1 MNKVYRSG
9 WITVLLIML
18 LAPLRVYAGLIASG
32 TRVIYTEGT
41 REISLMLANT
51 NSWPIIVQSWVDDGS
66 GNPAYAGAPFIVLPS
81 VFRLQPEGIQGLRIV
96 YNQTPL
102 PRDRESV
109 FWINLYEIPPVSK
122 NMPEQSRLQL
132 AMNTQL
138 KIFYRPQGL
147 SPVPG
152 SAVAGLKFR
161 VLQEGGR
168 WYVECDNP
176 SPWHISFTDIIVRH
190 GKTQRHVE
198 REMDMMTAPFSQ
210 RRYTLSGKIPMTS
223 ASEIQFYYIDDRG
236 AILNKNFIL
245 DTSIKLRN

>member
-1 MNKVYRSG
+1 MNNVCRIG
-9 WITVLLIML
+9 WITVLLIMF

-51 NSWPIIVQSWVDDGS
+51 NSWPVIVQSWVDDGS
-66 GNPAYAGAPFIVLPS
+66 GNPSYAGAPFIVLPS
-81 VFRLQPEGIQGLRIV
+81 VFRLQPEGMQGLRIV
-96 YNQTPL
+96 YNQMPL

-138 KIFYRPQGL
+138 KIFYRPQDL
-147 SPVPG
+147 SPAPEN
-152 SAVAGLKFR
+152 AAARLKFR
-161 VLQEGGR
+161 TVQEGDR
-168 WYVECDNP
+168 WYVECENP
-176 SPWHISFTDIIVRH
+176 TPWHISFTDIIVRH
-190 GKTQRHVE
+190 GKTERHVE

-210 RRYTLSGKIPMTS
+210 RRYAFSGNMSMTG
-223 ASEIQFYYIDDRG
+223 ASEIEFYYVDDRG
-236 AILNKNFIL
+236 AILNSHSRL
-245 DTSIKLRN
+245 

>member
-1 MNKVYRSG
+1 MSSVYRAG
-9 WITVLLIML
+9 WIAFLLIVV

-41 REISLMLANT
+41 RETSLMLANT
-51 NSWPIIVQSWVDDGS
+51 NSWPVIVQSWVDDGS
-66 GNPAYAGAPFIVLPS
+66 GNPAYAGTPFIVLPA

-96 YNQTPL
+96 YNQSPL

-138 KIFYRPQGL
+138 KIFYRPNGL
-147 SPVPG
+147 SPAPENAA
-152 SAVAGLKFR
+152 SRLKFR
-161 VLQEGGR
+161 AVQEGDR

-176 SPWHISFTDIIVRH
+176 TPWYISFTDIIVRD
-190 GKTQRHVE
+190 GKTERHVE

-210 RRYTLSGKIPMTS
+210 RRYALPGNAPVTS
-223 ASEIQFYYIDDRG
+223 ASHIQFYYVDDRG
-236 AILNKNFIL
+236 AILN
-245 DTSIKLRN
+245 DTSQL

>member
-1 MNKVYRSG
+1 MNKFRRVG
-9 WITVLLIML
+9 WISVLLIMF

-51 NSWPIIVQSWVDDGS
+51 NSWPVIVQSWVDDGS
-66 GNPAYAGAPFIVLPS
+66 GNPAYTGAPFIVLPS

-147 SPVPG
+147 SPAPE
-152 SAVAGLKFR
+152 SAAARLKFR
-161 VLQEGGR
+161 AVQEGGR

-176 SPWHISFTDIIVRH
+176 TPWHISFTDIIVRH

-210 RRYTLSGKIPMTS
+210 RRYALSGNIPVTS
-223 ASEIQFYYIDDRG
+223 ASEIQFYYVDDRG
-236 AILNKNFIL
+236 GILNDHTRL
-245 DTSIKLRN
+245 

>member
-1 MNKVYRSG
+1 MNKVFRIG
-9 WITVLLIML
+9 WIMVLLVMF

-51 NSWPIIVQSWVDDGS
+51 NSWPVIVQSWVDDGS
-66 GNPAYAGAPFIVLPS
+66 GDPTYKGAPFIVLPS

-138 KIFYRPQGL
+138 KILYRPEGL
-147 SPVPG
+147 SPAPEN
-152 SAVAGLKFR
+152 AAARLKLR
-161 VLQEGGR
+161 TVQEDGH
-168 WYVECDNP
+168 WYVECENP
-176 SPWHISFTDIIVRH
+176 TPWHISFTDIIVRH
-190 GKTQRHVE
+190 GKTERHVE
-198 REMDMMTAPFSQ
+198 REMDMMAAPFSQ
-210 RRYTLSGKIPMTS
+210 RRYNLLGNMPVAS
-223 ASEIQFYYIDDRG
+223 ASEIQFYYVDDRG
-236 AILNKNFIL
+236 AILNNRTQL
-245 DTSIKLRN
+245 